1 MEDLA
6 TDWPMTRTDS
16 DEDVAN
22 LKDGDCQIPL
32 AGKRDMANKRLV
44 QAHASD
50 VHHEDELQTSSAKY
64 WRNVHPFMPFVPAE
78 MLEEA
83 DLGRDPDLEHCVDL
97 ASRLSFNFI
106 NEDVEGPL
114 LTDQLLSMLRHG
126 SLSNSAI
133 AGLLLLIPSIPL
145 EEGLVQQIF
154 LMVESASAAGSVPPP
169 ILSGALITHIW
180 RQLAG
185 YSHPPLRLQSDILQS
200 YAESLSPTTPAHH
213 FIRLSQLAV
222 ELGQRRMAMSL
233 EGIQPDTS
241 LAWAKLEY
249 DFLLWQV
256 RLPTTLL
263 DGRDDLP
270 ATPQSV
276 LMHCLSSMLLLSFY
290 SDVLEHADTLGVQMA
305 LRPVPGVLLFLC
317 ALARSTFICPRN
329 LLDRWALLL
338 HMQAATVRIMLRL
351 WRQTGFENCRAL
363 CNLWE
368 DSHNLFP
375 DLKQQVREEIGTGPW
390 TIEEIDGYSVFWTFR
405 DLRTLAA
412 KFIIDSRNMT
422 P

>member
-1 MEDLA
+1 
-6 TDWPMTRTDS
+6 
-16 DEDVAN
+16 
-22 LKDGDCQIPL
+22 
-32 AGKRDMANKRLV
+32 
-44 QAHASD
+44 
-50 VHHEDELQTSSAKY
+50 
-64 WRNVHPFMPFVPAE
+64 
-78 MLEEA
+78 
-83 DLGRDPDLEHCVDL
+83 
-97 ASRLSFNFI
+97 
-106 NEDVEGPL
+106 
-114 LTDQLLSMLRHG
+114 
-126 SLSNSAI
+126 
-133 AGLLLLIPSIPL
+133 
-145 EEGLVQQIF
+145 
-154 LMVESASAAGSVPPP
+154 
-169 ILSGALITHIW
+169 
-180 RQLAG
+180 
-185 YSHPPLRLQSDILQS
+185 
-200 YAESLSPTTPAHH
+200 
-213 FIRLSQLAV
+213 
-222 ELGQRRMAMSL
+222 
-233 EGIQPDTS
+233 
-241 LAWAKLEY
+241 
-249 DFLLWQV
+249 
-256 RLPTTLL
+256 
-263 DGRDDLP
+263 
-270 ATPQSV
+270 
-276 LMHCLSSMLLLSFY
+276 MHCLSSMLLLSFY

>member
-1 MEDLA
+1 
-6 TDWPMTRTDS
+6 
-16 DEDVAN
+16 
-22 LKDGDCQIPL
+22 
-32 AGKRDMANKRLV
+32 
-44 QAHASD
+44 
-50 VHHEDELQTSSAKY
+50 
-64 WRNVHPFMPFVPAE
+64 
-78 MLEEA
+78 
-83 DLGRDPDLEHCVDL
+83 
-97 ASRLSFNFI
+97 
-106 NEDVEGPL
+106 
-114 LTDQLLSMLRHG
+114 
-126 SLSNSAI
+126 
-133 AGLLLLIPSIPL
+133 
-145 EEGLVQQIF
+145 
-154 LMVESASAAGSVPPP
+154 
-169 ILSGALITHIW
+169 
-180 RQLAG
+180 
-185 YSHPPLRLQSDILQS
+185 
-200 YAESLSPTTPAHH
+200 
-213 FIRLSQLAV
+213 
-222 ELGQRRMAMSL
+222 MAMSL

-290 SDVLEHADTLGVQMA
+290 SDVLGHADTLGVQMA

>member
-1 MEDLA
+1 MRRICRVGRDIMFKSCDYCRHRKKRCILPVGSPITARCSDCEHLDLVCTFSSRHPSLKRRKTSQRLAARLMEDLA

-145 EEGLVQQIF
+145 EEGLVQQVSHSIYLAF
-154 LMVESASAAGSVPPP
+154 LQTDCINRSSSWLNLQAPRARCHRRYCPGHSLR
-169 ILSGALITHIW
+169 IYGAN
-180 RQLAG
+180 
-185 YSHPPLRLQSDILQS
+185 
-200 YAESLSPTTPAHH
+200 
-213 FIRLSQLAV
+213 
-222 ELGQRRMAMSL
+222 
-233 EGIQPDTS
+233 
-241 LAWAKLEY
+241 
-249 DFLLWQV
+249 LL
-256 RLPTTLL
+256 
-263 DGRDDLP
+263 
-270 ATPQSV
+270 ATPTLRSV
-276 LMHCLSSMLLLSFY
+276 CSQTFSK
-290 SDVLEHADTLGVQMA
+290 ATLN
-305 LRPVPGVLLFLC
+305 R
-317 ALARSTFICPRN
+317 
-329 LLDRWALLL
+329 
-338 HMQAATVRIMLRL
+338 
-351 WRQTGFENCRAL
+351 
-363 CNLWE
+363 
-368 DSHNLFP
+368 
-375 DLKQQVREEIGTGPW
+375 
-390 TIEEIDGYSVFWTFR
+390 
-405 DLRTLAA
+405 
-412 KFIIDSRNMT
+412 
-422 P
+422 